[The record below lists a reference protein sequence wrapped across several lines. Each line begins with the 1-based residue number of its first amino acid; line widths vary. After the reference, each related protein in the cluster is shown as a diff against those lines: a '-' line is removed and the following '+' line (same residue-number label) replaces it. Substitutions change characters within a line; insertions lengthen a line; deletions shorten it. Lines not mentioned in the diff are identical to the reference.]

1 MKGDFKMYI
10 EYWID
15 NKDSENELHYMSISN
30 TGITIAGITKKDTFR
45 LLKEK
50 LDQFINDFKQLKTV
64 EIGNIQE
71 GLPPYERV
79 PQIIFN
85 DVGCKKNKDFSKWLI
100 EEMKKEGKNN
110 R

>member
-1 MKGDFKMYI
+1 MYI

-15 NKDSENELHYMSISN
+15 NKDSENELHYMRISN

-71 GLPPYERV
+71 RLSPYEKTQ
-79 PQIIFN
+79 QIIFN
-85 DVGCKKNKDFSKWLI
+85 DVGCRKNEDFSKWLI
-100 EEMKKEGKNN
+100 EEMKKERRNN